1 MKIEVNADW
10 WKTLFD
16 EVYLATDA
24 RSVCDETVTCR
35 EIDVIIDLLPIR
47 SNHRILDLCGGH
59 GRHSL
64 ELCTRG
70 FTDCT
75 LVDYSRVLTDRAKRQ
90 TRDHQN
96 FMAVIRSDARCTG
109 LSSEYFDHVLI
120 LGNSLGYIQFSDAD
134 SRILTESF
142 RVLRSGGWLL
152 IDVTDGDMI
161 KRTFKT
167 DSWHESDDDMV
178 ICRYRELS
186 DDAVRVREMVLSK
199 KKGLVRDETYAVRLY
214 NEESLKALIEDAG
227 FLKLK
232 IHTDFSP
239 HNAEGDYGFMN
250 TRMIATAQRP

>member
-16 EVYLATDA
+16 EVYLITDA

-35 EIDVIIDLLPIR
+35 EIDVVTDLLPIR

-64 ELCTRG
+64 ELCNRG

-75 LVDYSRVLTDRAKRQ
+75 LVDYSKVLTDHAKRQ
-90 TRDHQN
+90 TRDHHN

-109 LSSEYFDHVLI
+109 LSPEYFDHVLI
-120 LGNSLGYIQFSDAD
+120 LGNSLGYIQLPDAD
-134 SRILTESF
+134 SRILAESF
-142 RVLRSGGWLL
+142 RVLRPGGWLL
-152 IDVTDGDMI
+152 VDVTDGDMI
-161 KRTFKT
+161 KRAFKT
-167 DSWHESDDDMV
+167 HSWHESDDDMV

-186 DDAVRVREMVLSK
+186 DDALRAREMVLSK
-199 KKGLVRDETYAVRLY
+199 QTGLVRDETYAVRLY
-214 NEESLKALIEDAG
+214 NEESLAALIEDAG

-250 TRMIATAQRP
+250 CRMIATAQKP